1 MVDQRVLV
9 LGASSGLGRAVAS
22 GLARDGARVAFA
34 ARRAE
39 MVEAAAAEVG
49 NGAVG
54 IACDVSDEDS
64 CNEVVAKTVEAF
76 GGLDTIIFAAALG
89 TLERIERT
97 DAAAWAEGFQTNVTG
112 ASLLTAAAIPHLK
125 ESTYGRAIYFSSMSG
140 TFTPP
145 WPGLGLY
152 GVTKAALERLVEYWN
167 FEHRTIGFT
176 RLIVGPAHGEPTAPS
191 EFGRSWDMEVA
202 GEMIPTWGEMEH
214 LSALVTPEDL
224 TAAITT
230 ILSVEAAIPVL
241 AIVPRGR

>member
-1 MVDQRVLV
+1 MVNQRVLV

-22 GLARDGARVAFA
+22 GLAHDGAPVTFA

-49 NGAVG
+49 NGAIG

-64 CNEVVAKTVEAF
+64 CNEVVAKTVKAF

-125 ESTYGRAIYFSSMSG
+125 ESTSA
-140 TFTPP
+140 
-145 WPGLGLY
+145 
-152 GVTKAALERLVEYWN
+152 
-167 FEHRTIGFT
+167 
-176 RLIVGPAHGEPTAPS
+176 
-191 EFGRSWDMEVA
+191 GRS
-202 GEMIPTWGEMEH
+202 T
-214 LSALVTPEDL
+214 S
-224 TAAITT
+224 
-230 ILSVEAAIPVL
+230 
-241 AIVPRGR
+241 RR